1 MIEHHIARIG
11 IPPLFMINLC
21 LMRYDG
27 GAQATITIH
36 IYKLGLHMG
45 LSSID

>member
-1 MIEHHIARIG
+1 MTEARVFRVG